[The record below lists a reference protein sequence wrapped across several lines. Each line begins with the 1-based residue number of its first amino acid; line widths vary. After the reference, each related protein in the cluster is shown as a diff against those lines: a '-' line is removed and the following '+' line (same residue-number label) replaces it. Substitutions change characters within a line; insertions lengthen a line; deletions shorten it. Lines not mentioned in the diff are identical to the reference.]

1 MRAPRWFSAKEVVLA
16 ALVGLLVGYG
26 AFLLTAQD
34 SQDLVISSCTS
45 VLQPGFDP
53 LTGLPHGASFDCPQ
67 LTGLGGQVPVRQ
79 DDAAPAELAT
89 RRAVPVPLGF
99 VLGAAA
105 VLLVLTAARRVRRES
120 EPS

>member
-1 MRAPRWFSAKEVVLA
+1 VHVPRWFSVKEVLLA
-16 ALVGLLVGYG
+16 VLVGLLVGYG

-45 VLQPGFDP
+45 TLQPGFDP
-53 LTGLPHGASFDCPQ
+53 LTGLPHSASFECPQ

-79 DDAAPAELAT
+79 DAPMSAGLAS

-99 VLGAAA
+99 VLGFGAA
-105 VLLVLTAARRVRRES
+105 LLVLAARRIRRES